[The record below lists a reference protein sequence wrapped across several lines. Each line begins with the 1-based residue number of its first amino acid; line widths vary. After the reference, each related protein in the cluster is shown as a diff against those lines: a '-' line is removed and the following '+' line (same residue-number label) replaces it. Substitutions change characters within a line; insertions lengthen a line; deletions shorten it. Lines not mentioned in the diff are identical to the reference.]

1 MHFNRSRSRI
11 ANVTL
16 VFCRICSLQTPER
29 DPETTR
35 LAHKGGH
42 LNLARS
48 GHLNLAATTCLR
60 VTGLMLRPS
69 LGAAWL
75 AWQIGPPVGFGA
87 EPSAV
92 AGPAS
97 RAARMAPT
105 PAFAGAGGAA

>member
-48 GHLNLAATTCLR
+48 GHLNLASITLLR
-60 VTGLMLRPS
+60 VTGLMLSSS
-69 LGAAWL
+69 LGAAWF
-75 AWQIGPPVGFGA
+75 AWTIRT
-87 EPSAV
+87 
-92 AGPAS
+92 AS
-97 RAARMAPT
+97 RFLRRAPQT
-105 PAFAGAGGAA
+105 AHGRASRKVVGW